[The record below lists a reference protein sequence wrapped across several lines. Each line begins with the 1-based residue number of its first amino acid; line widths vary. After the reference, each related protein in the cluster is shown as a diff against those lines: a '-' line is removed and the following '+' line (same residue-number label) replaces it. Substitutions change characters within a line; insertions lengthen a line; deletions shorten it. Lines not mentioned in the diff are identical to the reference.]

1 MKLWEYLSS
10 GLNVI
15 YSNINLND
23 SIGCLYKYHDKN
35 DVLHA
40 FDMAASSEQLASSAS
55 EDIGKYSWK
64 YKASALAK
72 YF

>member
-1 MKLWEYLSS
+1 
-10 GLNVI
+10 
-15 YSNINLND
+15 
-23 SIGCLYKYHDKN
+23 
-35 DVLHA
+35 
-40 FDMAASSEQLASSAS
+40 MAASSEQLASSAS